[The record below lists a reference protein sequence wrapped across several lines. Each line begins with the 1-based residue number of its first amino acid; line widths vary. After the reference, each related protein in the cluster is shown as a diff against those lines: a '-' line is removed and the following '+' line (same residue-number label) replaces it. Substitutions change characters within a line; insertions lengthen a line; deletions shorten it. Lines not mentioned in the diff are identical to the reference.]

1 MDRDYQPLFKCPISL
16 SNEKVNYVDFGLMP
30 LVNNL
35 NTTHQESLDCP
46 KYPLLVNYYPESKL
60 SMLSVAV
67 DPHTLFSHYVYKSGT
82 SQPYIE
88 HCKEMFDYVS
98 RFVKIEDEDRFVDI
112 GGNDGTLLSTFLEK
126 SNKKFEVINIDP
138 SENLGKIC
146 RNKQIT
152 TLTAMWDNV
161 VGSRF
166 NSSCKVI
173 TSTNVF
179 QHVEDIVGF
188 VDGIFHA
195 LKADGIWCLEF
206 PYWKKDLETYQYDQ
220 IYHEHIYYYLLT
232 PLLQLFKTRGLQII
246 DVSEQK
252 IHGGSLRVISKKRDS
267 EETPLPASVV
277 KILEEEKVF
286 DSKFYENWGE
296 NVKSHLVRSKTFLE
310 DIKKSGKK
318 IIGFGAAAKGC
329 TFLNAAGIDYETID
343 YIVDDTDIK
352 QNKFMP
358 GTGIKIVSRKYLLEN
373 QPDYI
378 VILAH
383 NFTEYIMSSLNS
395 IYKGKYI
402 VMFPEPRI
410 YV

>member
-1 MDRDYQPLFKCPISL
+1 MEKDYTSLFKCPIS
-16 SNEKVNYVDFGLMP
+16 SANEKVNYIDFGLMP

-35 NTTHQESLDCP
+35 NASFQESLDCP

-60 SMLSVAV
+60 SMLSVSV
-67 DPHTLFSHYVYKSGT
+67 NPYILFAHYVYKSGT
-82 SQPYIE
+82 SKPYID
-88 HCKEMFDYVS
+88 HCRDMYDYLAQ
-98 RFVKIEDEDRFVDI
+98 FVTIEDNDRLVDI

-126 SNKKFEVINIDP
+126 SNKKLDIINVDP

-146 RNKQIT
+146 RNKKIV
-152 TLTAMWDNV
+152 TLTKMWDNT
-161 VGSRF
+161 VGSWF

-195 LKADGIWCLEF
+195 LKPDGIWCLEF

-232 PLLQLFKTRGLQII
+232 PLLQLFKARGLQII

-252 IHGGSLRVISKKRDS
+252 IHGGSLRIISKKQYGD
-267 EETPLPASVV
+267 ELPIPAPVI
-277 KILEEEKVF
+277 KILDAEKAF
-286 DSKFYENWGE
+286 DSKFYEKWGE

-318 IIGFGAAAKGC
+318 IAGFGAAAKGC
-329 TFLNAAGIDYETID
+329 TFLNAAGIDYNIID
-343 YIVDDTDIK
+343 YIIDDTDTK

-358 GTGIKIVSRKYLLEN
+358 GTGIQIVSRKHLLEN
-373 QPDYI
+373 PTDYI
-378 VILAH
+378 LVLAH
-383 NFTEYIMSSLNS
+383 NFADYIITSLNP
-395 IYKGKYI
+395 IYKGKFI
-402 VMFPEPRI
+402 LMFPEPKI